1 MEISE
6 ILLSESSFLYTVL
19 HNVRFSGNNSRVC
32 NLSFWYLSF
41 IQIKDDHLICFYH
54 SYKPSPHIATLANHK
69 GRRRNS
75 NYLYDQS
82 PVCLDLNW
90 DTKKMSLEKSNLIS
104 SNLAH
109 VQRLLEM

>member
-41 IQIKDDHLICFYH
+41 IQIKDDHLILFFNH
-54 SYKPSPHIATLANHK
+54 SYKPSPPLLQTIWAVDATVIIFMIKA
-69 GRRRNS
+69 
-75 NYLYDQS
+75 QF
-82 PVCLDLNW
+82 
-90 DTKKMSLEKSNLIS
+90 
-104 SNLAH
+104 A
-109 VQRLLEM
+109 